1 MAEYRNAEGYADPT
15 AYEAF
20 RSIEKEEKKN
30 KGFMPVV
37 YICSPYAGDI
47 ESNTDA
53 ARRYCR
59 FAVDKG
65 AVPLAV
71 HLLFPQFMS
80 EDTEREL
87 ALHMGEIILSKCK
100 ELWCFGD
107 RISEGMKRELETANR
122 RGITIRYFTEELEE
136 KTNA

>member
-30 KGFMPVV
+30 KGFMPIV

-80 EDTEREL
+80 EDTERDL
-87 ALHMGEIILSKCK
+87 ALHMGEIMLSKCR
-100 ELWCFGD
+100 ELWCFGN
-107 RISEGMKRELETANR
+107 RISEGMKRELETAGR
-122 RGITIRYFTEELEE
+122 RGITIRCFTEELEE
-136 KTNA
+136 RSNA

>member
-80 EDTEREL
+80 EDTERDL
-87 ALHMGEIILSKCK
+87 ALHMGEIMLSKCR
-100 ELWCFGD
+100 ELWCFGN
-107 RISEGMKRELETANR
+107 RISEGMKKEIETANR
-122 RGITIRYFTEELEE
+122 RGMPVRYFTEELEE

>member
-1 MAEYRNAEGYADPT
+1 MAKYRNAEGYADPT

-37 YICSPYAGDI
+37 YICSPYAGDV
-47 ESNTDA
+47 ESNTA
-53 ARRYCR
+53 VARRYCR

-65 AVPLAV
+65 ALPLAV

-80 EDTEREL
+80 EDTERDL
-87 ALHMGEIILSKCK
+87 TLHMGEIILSKCK
-100 ELWCFGD
+100 ELWCFGS
-107 RISEGMKRELETANR
+107 RISEGMKRELETAGR
-122 RGITIRYFTEELEE
+122 RGIAIRFFTEELEE
-136 KTNA
+136 KTDA

>member
-30 KGFMPVV
+30 KIFMPVV
-37 YICSPYAGDI
+37 YICSPYAGDV

-80 EDTEREL
+80 EDTERDL

-100 ELWCFGD
+100 ELWCFGG
-107 RISEGMKRELETANR
+107 RISEGMKRELETAGR
-122 RGITIRYFTEELEE
+122 RGIAIRFFTEELEE
-136 KTNA
+136 KTDA

>member
-1 MAEYRNAEGYADPT
+1 MAEYRNSEGYADPT

-37 YICSPYAGDI
+37 YICSPYAGDV
-47 ESNTDA
+47 EQNTAA
-53 ARRYCR
+53 ARKYCR

-80 EDTEREL
+80 EETERKL
-87 ALHMGEIILSKCK
+87 ALHMGEIILTRCK
-100 ELWCFGD
+100 ELWCFGG
-107 RISEGMKRELETANR
+107 RISDGMKGEIEAACR
-122 RGITIRYFTEELEE
+122 RGMPVRYFTEDLEE
-136 KTNA
+136 KSNA